1 MPKVSPEHLDAVC
14 EMDNITLG
22 AAAVNLEKLTGIQVK
37 MIKPKAIETDFKSA
51 LDSISAQDKVFL
63 LFKYDEG
70 YGQSFA
76 LVFSES
82 DVSVL
87 IEKLSQSLGESL
99 DLEQGLMKVGEQ
111 VAQAI
116 GDSLAML
123 IMNKK
128 ITCSPYVVSKEAP
141 SELGD
146 EIVLVEMQFRLNDG
160 QVNSLFWHML
170 SVDLANGL
178 AADMLGEIDAQ
189 LQEFEQKARQDSKEE
204 KKKTEDLI
212 SVPDIMAEIRVR
224 LAQKK
229 MLFSELWE
237 LGPGAVIEFPQYISQ
252 PVDVTMKDKVIAK
265 AQVVTVGENF
275 GVRITEVR
283 DYAKDI
289 SSR

>member
-14 EMDNITLG
+14 EIDNITLG
-22 AAAVNLEKLTGIQVK
+22 AAAVNLEKLAGIQVK
-37 MIKPKAIETDFKSA
+37 MIKPKAVETDFKLA
-51 LDSISAQDKVFL
+51 LDSISVKDKVFL

-70 YGQSFA
+70 YDQSFA

-82 DVSVL
+82 DIALL
-87 IEKLSQSLGESL
+87 IERLSQSIGQEL

-128 ITCSPYVVSKEAP
+128 ITCSPYAVSKEP
-141 SELGD
+141 PNELGD
-146 EIVLVEMQFRLNDG
+146 ELVLVEMQFKLNDG

-170 SVDLANGL
+170 SVDLANSL

-189 LQEFEQKARQDSKEE
+189 LQEFEEKAKEESKEE
-204 KKKTEDLI
+204 KKKSDDLI
-212 SVPDIMAEIRVR
+212 KVPDIMAEVRVR
-224 LAQKK
+224 LARKK
-229 MLFSELWE
+229 MLFSDLWE

-252 PVDVTMKDKVIAK
+252 PVDVTMKDRVIAR

>member
-14 EMDNITLG
+14 EIDNITLG
-22 AAAVNLEKLTGIQVK
+22 AAAVNLEKLAGIQVK
-37 MIKPKAIETDFKSA
+37 MIKPKAVETDFKLA
-51 LDSISAQDKVFL
+51 LDSISVKDKVFL

-70 YGQSFA
+70 YDQSFA

-82 DVSVL
+82 DIALL
-87 IEKLSQSLGESL
+87 IERLSQSIGQEL

-128 ITCSPYVVSKEAP
+128 ITCSPYAVSKEP
-141 SELGD
+141 PNELGD
-146 EIVLVEMQFRLNDG
+146 ELVLVEMQFKLNDG

-170 SVDLANGL
+170 SVDLANSL

-189 LQEFEQKARQDSKEE
+189 LQEFEEKAKQESKEE
-204 KKKTEDLI
+204 KKKSDDLI
-212 SVPDIMAEIRVR
+212 KVPDIMAEVRVR
-224 LAQKK
+224 LARKK
-229 MLFSELWE
+229 MLFSDLWE

-252 PVDVTMKDKVIAK
+252 PVDVTMKDRVIAR